1 MEVSQAG
8 RGLDGWHTI
17 FLIQYASKPYA
28 HPVAERTSR
37 LRQRLQQASEEH
49 QEQIGRL
56 LDEKGPLI
64 RGSFGTRSRRCG
76 NPGCHCATGA
86 KHTSKYLSATDEG
99 RVRQVH
105 VPAGDEDRVAA
116 GVARYRRF
124 WRMRKRLIQIGALV
138 RELVDELGRALILP
152 YPPKA
157 PLPPPSRRG
166 RKAKDGTR
174 RS

>member
-1 MEVSQAG
+1 
-8 RGLDGWHTI
+8 
-17 FLIQYASKPYA
+17 
-28 HPVAERTSR
+28 VAERISR
-37 LRQRLQQASEEH
+37 LRQRLLQTSEQH
-49 QEQIGRL
+49 HEQVERL

-76 NPGCHCATGA
+76 NPGCHCARGD
-86 KHTSKYLSATDEG
+86 KHTSKYLSATDAG
-99 RVRQVH
+99 RLRQVH
-105 VPAGDEDRVAA
+105 VPASDEGRVAA

-124 WRMRKRLIQIGALV
+124 WRMRKRLVEIGALV

-166 RKAKDGTR
+166 RKAKDGPH

>member
-1 MEVSQAG
+1 M
-8 RGLDGWHTI
+8 
-17 FLIQYASKPYA
+17 
-28 HPVAERTSR
+28 AERTSR
-37 LRQRLQQASEEH
+37 LRQRLQQVSEEH
-49 QEQIGRL
+49 HEQVGRL

-76 NPGCHCATGA
+76 NPGCHCAKGA
-86 KHTSKYLSATDEG
+86 KHTSKYLSATDTG

-105 VPAGDEDRVAA
+105 VPAADEDRVAA

-124 WRMRKRLIQIGALV
+124 WRMRKRLMQIGALV

>member
-1 MEVSQAG
+1 M
-8 RGLDGWHTI
+8 
-17 FLIQYASKPYA
+17 
-28 HPVAERTSR
+28 AERTSR
-37 LRQRLQQASEEH
+37 LRQRLQQVSEEH
-49 QEQIGRL
+49 HEQVGRL

-76 NPGCHCATGA
+76 NPGCHCAKGA
-86 KHTSKYLSATDEG
+86 KHTSKYLSATDGG

-124 WRMRKRLIQIGALV
+124 WRMRKRLMQIGALV

-166 RKAKDGTR
+166 RKAKDATR

>member
-1 MEVSQAG
+1 M
-8 RGLDGWHTI
+8 
-17 FLIQYASKPYA
+17 
-28 HPVAERTSR
+28 AERISR
-37 LRQRLQQASEEH
+37 LRQRLLQTSEQH
-49 QEQIGRL
+49 HEQVERL

-76 NPGCHCATGA
+76 NPGCHCARGD
-86 KHTSKYLSATDEG
+86 KHTSKYLSATDAG
-99 RVRQVH
+99 RLRQVH
-105 VPAGDEDRVAA
+105 VPASDEDRVAA

-124 WRMRKRLIQIGALV
+124 WRMRKRLVEIGALV

-166 RKAKDGTR
+166 RKAKDGPH

>member
-1 MEVSQAG
+1 MLSV
-8 RGLDGWHTI
+8 
-17 FLIQYASKPYA
+17 
-28 HPVAERTSR
+28 VAERTSR

-105 VPAGDEDRVAA
+105 VPAGDEDRVVA

>member
-1 MEVSQAG
+1 MA
-8 RGLDGWHTI
+8 
-17 FLIQYASKPYA
+17 YAA
-28 HPVAERTSR
+28 PVAERTSR
-37 LRQRLQQASEEH
+37 LRQRLLQASEQH
-49 QEQIGRL
+49 HEQVERL

-76 NPGCHCATGA
+76 NPGCHCATGDM
-86 KHTSKYLSATDEG
+86 HTSKYLSATDG
-99 RVRQVH
+99 SRVRQVH
-105 VPAGDEDRVAA
+105 IPAGEEDRVAA

-124 WRMRKRLIQIGALV
+124 WRMRKRLVQIGALV
-138 RELVDELGRALILP
+138 RELVDELGRGLILP

-166 RKAKDGTR
+166 RKAKDGTH